1 MATTSTTGIS
11 APDFHDRNEAFGQ
24 KLGTRYMAPLWGKI
38 AQMAPPQ
45 PAPRTVAHVWPYAEV
60 RPCLMEAGDLI
71 SAAEA
76 ERRVL
81 ILENPAFV
89 GEGRASGTLYA
100 GVQLV
105 LPGET
110 APAHRHVA
118 SALRFVLES
127 SGGYT
132 VVAGERT
139 TMARGDF
146 VITPSWTWHDHG
158 NDSDEPVVW
167 VDILDAHIVNFFETS
182 FFEHYNEATH
192 GPARPE
198 GDALARFGTAMLPI
212 EPEPRFGATSPV
224 FNYPFERTRAALVAI
239 ASAGSLDPHWGASL
253 RYANP
258 TDGGW
263 AMPTISTWM
272 TYLPA
277 GTRTAPVRST
287 DGMVVCVPYGRGRM
301 IVDGQR
307 HPFAAQD
314 VLAAPNWTWR
324 SFEAEEDCFLFCASD
339 RVVQEKLGIWR
350 EEKAPA

>member
-1 MATTSTTGIS
+1 MASTIDSVTEADS
-11 APDFHDRNEAFGQ
+11 ETRNKAFRS
-24 KLGTRYMAPLWGKI
+24 KLDAQFMAPLWGKI

-45 PAPRTVAHVWPYAEV
+45 PAPRTVAHVWPYKEV
-60 RPCLMEAGDLI
+60 RPYLMEAGELI
-71 SAAEA
+71 SAEEA

-81 ILENPAFV
+81 MLENPAFQ
-89 GEGRASGTLYA
+89 GQGKATGTLYA
-100 GVQLV
+100 GIQLV

-132 VVAGERT
+132 VVAGEKT

-158 NDSDEPVVW
+158 NDSDGPVTW
-167 VDILDAHIVNFFETS
+167 VDILDAHIINFFETS

-192 GPARPE
+192 LASRPE
-198 GDALARFGTAMLPI
+198 GDALARFGHTMLPI

-224 FNYPFERTRAALVAI
+224 FNYPFERARDALVEI
-239 ASAGSLDPHWGASL
+239 AAAVPLDPHWGATL

-258 TDGGW
+258 IDGGW

-277 GTRTAPVRST
+277 GTRTAPIRST
-287 DGMVVCVPYGRGRM
+287 DGLIVCVPYGRGSM
-301 IVDGQR
+301 IVDGKR
-307 HPFAAQD
+307 HRFEELD
-314 VLAAPNWTWR
+314 VMSAPNWTWR
-324 SFEAEEDCFLFCASD
+324 SFEAEEDCFVFCASD
-339 RVVQEKLGIWR
+339 RTIQEKLGIWR
-350 EEKAPA
+350 EEKASK